1 MERSAPRPS
10 RTLSIACLLLA
21 AVVGHAQAPDSQS
34 PATSQPGAST
44 QSQSQPAPS
53 HPQPGQ
59 SSSQTT
65 SPAQNPPADPN
76 QAKDQ
81 SQSPSQNK
89 DQANPAAKDA
99 NTPNSNAANSNSKD
113 RLFFALP
120 NFLTVENAANVPP
133 LTAGEKFKLV
143 GRSAFDPVQFVW
155 YAALAGISQASN
167 SEPGF
172 GQGAEGYGKR
182 YGAYFADGT
191 IENFFVG
198 AIFPS
203 ILRTD
208 PRFFQ
213 SSTGTFMHRTGY
225 AISRAFVTRS
235 DSGHSVFNASEI
247 FGSAVASA
255 ISTYSYHPHPGYH
268 PGQDGPYI
276 ESDRTLKNTASVWGS
291 QVGYDTITFVIKE
304 FWPDVRRK
312 LKKKQQ

>member
-1 MERSAPRPS
+1 LK
-10 RTLSIACLLLA
+10 RTQLSIVLAIACLLLSPIVSLSQTAPTPTPAQTPADQA
-21 AVVGHAQAPDSQS
+21 AQPTPSSSKPTTSAAP
-34 PATSQPGAST
+34 A
-44 QSQSQPAPS
+44 APS
-53 HPQPGQ
+53 P
-59 SSSQTT
+59 SK
-65 SPAQNPPADPN
+65 DN
-76 QAKDQ
+76 QASKDAG
-81 SQSPSQNK
+81 K
-89 DQANPAAKDA
+89 DTDKDKAKDA
-99 NTPNSNAANSNSKD
+99 NAADSAANSGSNSKD

-133 LTAGEKFKLV
+133 LTAGGKFKLV

-155 YAALAGISQASN
+155 YAALAGISQAEN

-203 ILRTD
+203 MLHAD

-213 SSTGTFMHRTGY
+213 SGQGTFMHRAGY
-225 AISRAFVTRS
+225 AITRAVVTRD
-235 DSGHSVFNASEI
+235 DSGRNVFNASEI

-268 PGQDGPYI
+268 PVEGMVVPYVA
-276 ESDRTLKNTASVWGS
+276 SDRTMKNTASVWGS

-312 LKKKQQ
+312 MKKQK

>member
-1 MERSAPRPS
+1 LTPAFS
-10 RTLSIACLLLA
+10 LA
-21 AVVGHAQAPDSQS
+21 QDSQT
-34 PATSQPGAST
+34 PAPAAST
-44 QSQSQPAPS
+44 QQSQSSTQTP
-53 HPQPGQ
+53 PG
-59 SSSQTT
+59 
-65 SPAQNPPADPN
+65 PQNPPAD
-76 QAKDQ
+76 Q
-81 SQSPSQNK
+81 SQNTQNK
-89 DQANPAAKDA
+89 SQDKDTPPSKDA
-99 NTPNSNAANSNSKD
+99 NAKSSD

-133 LTAGEKFKLV
+133 LTAGGKFKLV
-143 GRSAFDPVQFVW
+143 SRSAFDPVQFVW
-155 YAALAGISQASN
+155 YSALAGISQAAN

-203 ILRTD
+203 MLRTD
-208 PRFFQ
+208 PRYFQ
-213 SSTGTFMHRTGY
+213 SGRGTFTHRTWY
-225 AISRAFVTRS
+225 AVSRAFITRS
-235 DSGHSVFNASEI
+235 DSGGSVFNASEI

-268 PGQDGPYI
+268 PVEGMNVPYI
-276 ESDRTLKNTASVWGS
+276 ASDRTLKNTASVWGS

-312 LKKKQQ
+312 MKKKQ